1 MDNSLEFKSETVAQS
16 SARPFSESPSRPLAP
31 SPPLPLSPSSIL
43 LIFIDGIGIG
53 TRGEHN
59 PLDGLESEF
68 FSIFHGEKPRLPFE
82 GVMAETDARLGVDGL
97 PQSATGQTA
106 ILTGVN
112 AAKLIG
118 RHLHGYPSPRLKQ
131 ALAEHSIYKKL
142 IAQGRSVTF
151 ANAYTR
157 SYIDNPPR
165 FISATTVAAQTAGL
179 RLRMLEDLQEGRAV
193 SHDFTNRFLIERGFE
208 VDICTAEA
216 AGARLARLA
225 ASHDF
230 TLYEHFITDRI
241 GHARRHDLAIAHLR
255 ELTQF
260 VRAVLDASDLSRQT
274 VIVTSD
280 HGNIEDLSTR
290 SHTLNPVAT
299 LAFGAARERIAPRV
313 HSLTDITP
321 VIVEA
326 VEGK

>member
-1 MDNSLEFKSETVAQS
+1 M
-16 SARPFSESPSRPLAP
+16 P
-31 SPPLPLSPSSIL
+31 IL
-43 LIFIDGIGIG
+43 LIFIDGVGIG

-68 FSIFHGEKPRLPFE
+68 FSMFQGEKPRLPFE

-142 IAQGRSVTF
+142 IALGRSVTF

-165 FISATTVAAQTAGL
+165 FISATTVAAQTAGV

-193 SHDFTNRFLIERGFE
+193 SHDFTNRFLIEKGFE
-208 VDICTAEA
+208 VEICTPEA
-216 AGARLARLA
+216 AGARLAA
-225 ASHDF
+225 IAGSHDF
-230 TLYEHFITDRI
+230 TLYEHFITDQI
-241 GHARRHDLAIAHLR
+241 GHARRSDLARDHMLD
-255 ELTQF
+255 LTRF
-260 VRAVLDASDLSRQT
+260 VRAVLEATNLSRLT
-274 VIVTSD
+274 VVLTSD
-280 HGNIEDLSTR
+280 HGNIEDISTR

-299 LAFGAARERIAPRV
+299 LAFGAAREHIVSRV
-313 HSLTDITP
+313 RSLTDITP
-321 VIVEA
+321 AIVEA
-326 VEGK
+326 LV

>member
-1 MDNSLEFKSETVAQS
+1 M
-16 SARPFSESPSRPLAP
+16 
-31 SPPLPLSPSSIL
+31 SIL

-53 TRGEHN
+53 SRGHHN
-59 PLDGLESEF
+59 PLTVLQSEF
-68 FSIFHGEKPRLPFE
+68 FSIFQGERLSLPFD
-82 GVMAETDARLGVDGL
+82 GSVSETDARLGIDGL

-157 SYIDNPPR
+157 SYVDNPPR
-165 FISATTVAAQTAGL
+165 FISATTVAAQSAGV
-179 RLRMLEDLQEGRAV
+179 RLRMLEDLQAGSAV
-193 SHDFTNRFLIERGFE
+193 SHDFTNRFLIERGLK
-208 VDICTAEA
+208 VDPCTPEL
-216 AGARLARLA
+216 AGERLARLA

-241 GHARRHDLAIAHLR
+241 GHLQRHDLAVDHLR
-255 ELTQF
+255 SLTRF
-260 VRAVLDASDLSRQT
+260 VRAVLETADLSRQT

-299 LAFGAARERIAPRV
+299 LGFGPLRHFICSRV
-313 HSLTDITP
+313 RSLTDITP
-321 VIVEA
+321 AIVEA
-326 VEGK
+326 LAAASSSASCW

>member
-1 MDNSLEFKSETVAQS
+1 MSF
-16 SARPFSESPSRPLAP
+16 
-31 SPPLPLSPSSIL
+31 L
-43 LIFIDGIGIG
+43 LIFVDGVGIGA
-53 TRGEHN
+53 RGEHN
-59 PLDGLESEF
+59 PLDGLDSEF
-68 FSIFHGEKPRLPFE
+68 FSIFQGEQPRLPFD
-82 GVMAETDARLGVDGL
+82 GVMAATDARLGVDGL

-142 IAQGRSVTF
+142 IALGRSVTF

-165 FISATTVAAQTAGL
+165 FISATTVAAQTAGVK
-179 RLRMLEDLQEGRAV
+179 LRMLEDLREGCAV

-208 VDICTAEA
+208 VETSTPEE
-216 AGARLARLA
+216 AGARLARIA

-241 GHARRHDLAIAHLR
+241 GHMQRHDLAIPHIR
-255 ELTQF
+255 ELTRF
-260 VRAVLDASDLSRQT
+260 LRAVLEAADLTRQT

-290 SHTLNPVAT
+290 SHTLNAVAT
-299 LAFGAARERIAPRV
+299 LAFGPARERIASLVR
-313 HSLTDITP
+313 SLTDITP
-321 VIVEA
+321 SIVEA
-326 VEGK
+326 LG

>member
-1 MDNSLEFKSETVAQS
+1 MGDSKKMKLDRLV
-16 SARPFSESPSRPLAP
+16 AP
-31 SPPLPLSPSSIL
+31 SPRHPFSPSSVL

-59 PLDGLESEF
+59 PLDGLNSEF
-68 FSIFHGEKPRLPFE
+68 FSIFQGEQPRLPFD
-82 GVMAETDARLGVDGL
+82 GMMAETDARLGVDGL

-106 ILTGVN
+106 ILTGLN
-112 AAKLIG
+112 ASKLIG
-118 RHLHGYPSPRLKQ
+118 KHLHGYPSPRLKQ

-142 IAQGRSVTF
+142 IALGRAVTF

-179 RLRMLEDLQEGRAV
+179 KLRMLEDLREGRAV

-208 VDICTAEA
+208 VDICTPET
-216 AGARLARLA
+216 AGARLADLA
-225 ASHDF
+225 TNHDF
-230 TLYEHFITDRI
+230 TLYEHFITDKI
-241 GHARRHDLAIAHLR
+241 GHARRDDLARSHLLD
-255 ELTQF
+255 LTRF
-260 VRAVLDASDLSRQT
+260 VRAVLEKADLSRLT
-274 VIVTSD
+274 VVLTSD

-299 LAFGAARERIAPRV
+299 LAFGGLSERIASRV
-313 HSLTDITP
+313 QSLTDITP
-321 VIVEA
+321 AIVGVLRGE
-326 VEGK
+326 

>member
-1 MDNSLEFKSETVAQS
+1 MMANENSQIPNHKSQVLSHS
-16 SARPFSESPSRPLAP
+16 SV
-31 SPPLPLSPSSIL
+31 L

-53 TRGEHN
+53 TRGQHN

-68 FSIFHGEKPRLPFE
+68 FSIFHGEQPDLPFD
-82 GVMAETDARLGVDGL
+82 GLMAETDARLGVDGL

-131 ALAEHSIYKKL
+131 ALAEHSIYRKL
-142 IAQGRSVTF
+142 IALDRSVTF
-151 ANAYTR
+151 ANAYMR

-165 FISATTVAAQTAGL
+165 FISATTVAAQTAGV
-179 RLRMLEDLQEGRAV
+179 RLRMLEDLKEGCAV

-208 VDICTAEA
+208 VDICTPEV
-216 AGARLARLA
+216 AGARLARVA
-225 ASHDF
+225 AGHDF

-241 GHARRHDLAIAHLR
+241 GHAQRRDLARDHLIDLGR
-255 ELTQF
+255 F
-260 VRAVLDASDLSRQT
+260 VRAVLEESELSRVT
-274 VIVTSD
+274 VVLTSD

-299 LAFGAARERIAPRV
+299 LAFGVRREQIVSRV
-313 HSLTDITP
+313 RSLVDITP
-321 VIVEA
+321 AIIETLA
-326 VEGK
+326 PQPLHAEERP

>member
-1 MDNSLEFKSETVAQS
+1 VDNTLINIQEGTNHLIAAS
-16 SARPFSESPSRPLAP
+16 
-31 SPPLPLSPSSIL
+31 PLPRVSASSVL
-43 LIFIDGIGIG
+43 LIFIDGVGIG
-53 TRGEHN
+53 TRGKHN

-68 FSIFHGEKPRLPFE
+68 FSIFQGEETRLPFD

-112 AAKLIG
+112 AAQLIG

-131 ALAEHSIYKKL
+131 ALSDHSVYKKL
-142 IAQGRSVTF
+142 IAHGRSVTF

-157 SYIDNPPR
+157 SYLENPPR
-165 FISATTVAAQTAGL
+165 FVSATTVAAQTAGIRL
-179 RLRMLEDLQEGRAV
+179 RLLEDLQKGRAV

-208 VDICTAEA
+208 VDSCTPEV
-216 AGARLARLA
+216 AGTRLALLA
-225 ASHDF
+225 ADHDF

-241 GHARRHDLAIAHLR
+241 GHTQRHDLARDHLTN
-255 ELTQF
+255 LTRF
-260 VRAVLDASDLSRQT
+260 VRAVLDAADLSRQT
-274 VIVTSD
+274 VVLTSD

-299 LAFGAARERIAPRV
+299 LAFGPACERLAARVR
-313 HSLTDITP
+313 SLTDITP
-321 VIVEA
+321 AVVETLA
-326 VEGK
+326 LP

>member
-1 MDNSLEFKSETVAQS
+1 MSV
-16 SARPFSESPSRPLAP
+16 
-31 SPPLPLSPSSIL
+31 L

-53 TRGEHN
+53 TRGAHN
-59 PLDGLESEF
+59 PLDGLGSEF
-68 FSIFHGEKPRLPFE
+68 FSIFRDEPHVLPFD
-82 GVMAETDARLGVDGL
+82 GYMAVTDARLGVEGL

-112 AAKLIG
+112 ASQLIG

-131 ALAEHSIYKKL
+131 ALAEHSIYRKL
-142 IAQGRSVTF
+142 MGLGRSVTF

-165 FISATTVAAQTAGL
+165 FVSATTVAAQTAGVRL
-179 RLRMLEDLQEGRAV
+179 RLLEDLREGRAV
-193 SHDFTNRFLIERGFE
+193 SHDFTNRFLIERGFD
-208 VDICTAEA
+208 VDPCTPQEA
-216 AGARLARLA
+216 GTRLAGLA

-241 GHARRHDLAIAHLR
+241 GHARRGDLARHHLR
-255 ELTQF
+255 ELTLF
-260 VRAVLDASDLSRQT
+260 VSAVLEAADLSRLT
-274 VIVTSD
+274 VVLTSD

-299 LAFGAARERIAPRV
+299 LAFGPASSQISSTI
-313 HSLTDITP
+313 HSLTDIAP
-321 VIVEA
+321 AIVDA
-326 VEGK
+326 ISSQTRLR

>member
-1 MDNSLEFKSETVAQS
+1 MDNSLEFDSETFVPS
-16 SARPFSESPSRPLAP
+16 SPRSSSESPSRPLAP
-31 SPPLPLSPSSIL
+31 SPALPLSRSPVL
-43 LIFIDGIGIG
+43 LIFIDGVGIG

-68 FSIFHGEKPRLPFE
+68 FSIFQGEQPRLPFD
-82 GVMAETDARLGVDGL
+82 GLIAETDARLGVDGF

-165 FISATTVAAQTAGL
+165 FISATTVAALTAGV
-179 RLRMLEDLQEGRAV
+179 RLRMLEDLQEGNAV

-208 VDICTAEA
+208 VDICSPEA
-216 AGARLARLA
+216 AGARLAALA

-241 GHARRHDLAIAHLR
+241 GHARRHDLACDHML
-255 ELTQF
+255 ELTRF
-260 VRAVLDASDLSRQT
+260 VRAVLEAADLSRQS
-274 VIVTSD
+274 VILTSD
-280 HGNIEDLSTR
+280 HGNIETLSTR

-299 LAFGAARERIAPRV
+299 LAFGAARERIVSRV
-313 HSLTDITP
+313 RSLTDITP
-321 VIVEA
+321 AIVEA
-326 VEGK
+326 LV

>member
-1 MDNSLEFKSETVAQS
+1 MSV
-16 SARPFSESPSRPLAP
+16 
-31 SPPLPLSPSSIL
+31 L
-43 LIFIDGIGIG
+43 LIFIDGVGIG
-53 TRGEHN
+53 SRGGHN
-59 PLDGLESEF
+59 PLDGLDSEF
-68 FSIFHGEKPRLPFE
+68 FSVFQGEDLRLPFN
-82 GVMAETDARLGVDGL
+82 GMMVETDARLGVDGL

-142 IAQGRSVTF
+142 IARQRSVTF

-165 FISATTVAAQTAGL
+165 FISATTVAAMTAGL

-193 SHDFTNRFLIERGFE
+193 SHDFTNRFLIEKGINVDVCTPE
-208 VDICTAEA
+208 V
-216 AGARLARLA
+216 AGARLAHLA
-225 ASHDF
+225 SNHDF

-241 GHARRHDLAIAHLR
+241 GHARRADLARTHLVD
-255 ELTQF
+255 LTQF
-260 VRAVLDASDLSRQT
+260 VRAVLEAADLSRQT
-274 VIVTSD
+274 VILTSD

-299 LAFGAARERIAPRV
+299 LAFGPAREQITSRV
-313 HSLTDITP
+313 RSLTDITP
-321 VIVEA
+321 AIVDA
-326 VEGK
+326 LARKTTNIRTPVAMQRSQSDRTGAKGTSGKGVQDNSAEDRPD